1 MAFCHIALATGD
13 LEATHRFYPEAMGF
27 CLVHVEAADTDV
39 PGSWLRHAFYDT
51 GDGTLLA
58 FQELHDD
65 DRFLGRD
72 FAISR
77 GLGLPTWV
85 NHLAFRVADLHALEA
100 ARDRWLRSGCD
111 VVAMRHTHGQS
122 IYADDPNGNVVE
134 WSCITEPFSTVERN
148 DALVRLRDP
157 DLAHEA
163 PTAIEFHAADD
174 LPTHDASVPPAWPKS
189 ESLLI
194 EPG

>member
-1 MAFCHIALATGD
+1 MATACSTSPTHSRNSFTVLTTVSLYKLHLHCREGGSAMAFCHIALATGD
-13 LEATHRFYPEAMGF
+13 LEATHRFYTEAMGF
-27 CLVHVEAADTDV
+27 GLVHVEAADTDV

-85 NHLAFRVADLHALEA
+85 NHLAFRVADLPALDA

-111 VVAMRHTHGQS
+111 VVGMRHTHGQS
-122 IYADDPNGNVVE
+122 IYADDPNGNVV
-134 WSCITEPFSTVERN
+134 
-148 DALVRLRDP
+148 
-157 DLAHEA
+157 
-163 PTAIEFHAADD
+163 
-174 LPTHDASVPPAWPKS
+174 
-189 ESLLI
+189 
-194 EPG
+194 